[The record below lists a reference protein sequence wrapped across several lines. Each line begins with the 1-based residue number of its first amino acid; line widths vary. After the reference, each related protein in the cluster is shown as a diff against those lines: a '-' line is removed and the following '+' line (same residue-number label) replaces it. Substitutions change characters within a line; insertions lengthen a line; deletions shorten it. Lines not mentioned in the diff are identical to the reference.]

1 MRRWGTAI
9 AAIVLASAGLA
20 GTAGAAQAVGTS
32 SAAACATAWGSLDR
46 TDPALSGKPLENIRT
61 GQNECYDRM
70 VFDIKGATAAD
81 RIGYRVGYV
90 ETLNQAG
97 TGDPIPVGGGAIL
110 EIKVGASSYDYETGK
125 STYPGKARQ
134 PLPGV
139 DVSGYQTFR
148 DTRYASSFEGETQV
162 GLGVRARL
170 PFRVFQS
177 DGHLVVDVAHSWN
190 AAS

>member
-32 SAAACATAWGSLDR
+32 SAVCATAWGSLEK
-46 TDPALSGKPLENIRT
+46 TAPLAGGKPLENVRT
-61 GQNECYDRM
+61 SQNECYDRM

-81 RIGYRVGYV
+81 KTGFRVGYV
-90 ETLNQAG
+90 QTLNQAG
-97 TGDPIPVGGGAIL
+97 TGDPIAVGGGAIL
-110 EIKVGASSYDYETGK
+110 EIKVGASTYDYEAGER
-125 STYPGKARQ
+125 TYPGQARQ
-134 PLPGV
+134 QLPGV

-148 DTRYASSFEGETQV
+148 DTRFASSFEGETQI

-170 PFRVFQS
+170 PFRVLQS
-177 DGHLVVDVAHSWN
+177 DGHVIVDVAHSWN